1 MAGWLNCFCP
11 WNSSQQS
18 GIMQGRN
25 KLDSNYADVPE
36 NSGALASPDV
46 SVDVKSEQLSLRDP
60 RAVLSLLEADQ
71 VVAAKR
77 RTHFGR
83 KNLSTGTKAL
93 LWGLRIYV
101 VAMLVIVLISVHQA
115 IHAAR

>member
-1 MAGWLNCFCP
+1 
-11 WNSSQQS
+11 
-18 GIMQGRN
+18 
-25 KLDSNYADVPE
+25 LDSHFADVPE
-36 NSGALASPDV
+36 NPGVLASPEVPVDAPI
-46 SVDVKSEQLSLRDP
+46 DVKSEQLTLQDL

-83 KNLSTGTKAL
+83 KTLSFGTKTL

-101 VAMLVIVLISVHQA
+101 VAMLVIVLISVYQA